1 MANVIVNDQNLK
13 NIANAIREKNSTS
26 TQYLPSEMATAISNI
41 QVGGGNGKRVETGN
55 TTSYTINTGLTKIE
69 KFILFSKKINS
80 IGLISLV
87 IEDVKNIASIVFC
100 GDYSLR
106 TKACGTKDSSSFNI
120 SAGTFTWNG
129 GMQEERYMAG
139 TTYTWIAIGE

>member
-26 TQYLPSEMATAISNI
+26 TQYLPSEMAEAIKNI
-41 QVGGGNGKRVETGN
+41 QVGGDGKQVKTGA

-87 IEDVKNIASIVFC
+87 IEDVKNTASIVFC
-100 GDYSLR
+100 GDYSLYM
-106 TKACGTKDSSSFNI
+106 KACGTKDSSSFNI

-129 GMQEERYMAG
+129 SMQEERYMAG